1 MHYSAKMNRPSLEE
15 ATVRYALDPKVSRFT
30 VQAFAAGLFS
40 SFGHNPVIA
49 IRNFTG
55 EAKITPETIEPA
67 SLLIR
72 IPATSLEVAIDISD
86 KDRKEIERTM
96 QQNVLESSSYPEI
109 TFECSQF
116 THSLN
121 ANRQYWVSMNGDLTL
136 HGVTRGQNVSAN
148 VTLNGD
154 MLRAQGNFSLLQTD
168 YEIQLVSVAGGTLK
182 VKDELKFTFDVV
194 ARRQE

>member
-1 MHYSAKMNRPSLEE
+1 MNRPSPEG

-49 IRNFTG
+49 ITAFSG
-55 EAKITPETIEPA
+55 EAKVTPGTIEPA
-67 SLLIR
+67 SLRIK
-72 IPATSLEVAIDISD
+72 IPAASLEVASEVSD
-86 KDRKEIERTM
+86 KDRKEIERMM
-96 QQNVLESSSYPEI
+96 QQSVLEISSYPEI
-109 TFECSQF
+109 VFECSHF
-116 THSLN
+116 AHSVN
-121 ANRQYWVSMNGDLTL
+121 ANGQYWVSMNGDLTL

-148 VTLNGD
+148 VTINGD
-154 MLRAQGNFSLLQTD
+154 RLRAQGNFSLLQTD

-194 ARRQE
+194 ARKQE